1 MTPNGDELRI
11 QRDRQEEDGLT
22 SKRSVA
28 SFARVHQERLREP
41 AL

>member
-11 QRDRQEEDGLT
+11 QRDRQEDGLT